1 MIIACD
7 QCNKKFEIDSNL
19 IPKEG
24 RLLKCGSC
32 EHVWFYKFEDNFV
45 PKKTSEDKELQ
56 KPHTKV
62 STKIDKTIENNIK
75 KNIKRDYN
83 IEEKKIDKNKKIGF
97 LNLLLVFII
106 SFVALLILLETF
118 KGPISRIFPEI
129 NFLLN
134 SLYEIIKDVT
144 LFFKDLIN

>member
-83 IEEKKIDKNKKIGF
+83 IEEKKIVENKKIGF

>member
-1 MIIACD
+1 MSFGSRSPSRLAR
-7 QCNKKFEIDSNL
+7 
-19 IPKEG
+19 G
-24 RLLKCGSC
+24 RHSILPQPSRK
-32 EHVWFYKFEDNFV
+32 
-45 PKKTSEDKELQ
+45 PRAEDKELQ

-83 IEEKKIDKNKKIGF
+83 IEEKKIVENKKIDF
-97 LNLLLVFII
+97 LNLLFVFII

>member
-1 MIIACD
+1 MIITCD
-7 QCNKKFEIDSNL
+7 QCNKKFEIDSSL

-83 IEEKKIDKNKKIGF
+83 IEEKKIVENKKIGF